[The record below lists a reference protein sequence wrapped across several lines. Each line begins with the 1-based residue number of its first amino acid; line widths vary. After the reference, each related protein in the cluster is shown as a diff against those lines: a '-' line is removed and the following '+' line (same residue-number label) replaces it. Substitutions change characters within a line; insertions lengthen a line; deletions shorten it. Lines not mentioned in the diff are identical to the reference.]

1 MSERWERITVRV
13 AVGLG
18 VVASVLLILR
28 VSLFLVETYWPKNK
42 PLTFDQAFQLGQ
54 FVVITLGLTSLILM
68 WKQSRDTARW
78 NKLHSY
84 HQFFADCPSSE
95 RRANMFAVMER
106 IGASSHL
113 NAGTQILD
121 EHVQAIVLS
130 PSDSQA
136 IALYL
141 DDFEQLCGA
150 VNCGVIDRAYVKA
163 LEKSRINRIYTV
175 FKPLLDHHQQTSATL
190 YLEFERLAD
199 KWIEEDRV
207 ATHHELQRAKKA
219 KHAGGVKNLAPH
231 P

>member
-1 MSERWERITVRV
+1 MSGTWERIAVRC
-13 AVGLG
+13 AIGLG
-18 VVASVLLILR
+18 VVASVLLIFK
-28 VSLFLVETYWPKNK
+28 VSLFVVETYWPKDK

-95 RRANMFAVMER
+95 RRAKMFSVMED
-106 IGASSHL
+106 IGASANLH
-113 NAGTQILD
+113 AGIEILP
-121 EHVQAIVLS
+121 EHVQSIILS
-130 PSDSQA
+130 PSHSQT

-175 FKPLLDHHQQTSATL
+175 FKPLLEHHQQNNTTL

-199 KWIEEDRV
+199 MWIEEDRV
-207 ATHHELQRAKKA
+207 AADRETRRAKEA
-219 KHAGGVKNLAPH
+219 KHAGGVKNLAPN

>member
-1 MSERWERITVRV
+1 MSERWKRNVLR
-13 AVGLG
+13 AVIALA
-18 VVASVLLILR
+18 VIACVLVILR
-28 VSLFLVETYWPKNK
+28 VSIFLVDTYWPKEK
-42 PLTFDQAFQLGQ
+42 PLSFEQAFQLGQ
-54 FVVITLGLTSLILM
+54 FIVVTLGLTSLLLM
-68 WKQSRDTARW
+68 WKQSKDTARW

-106 IGASSHL
+106 IQASSHL
-113 NAGTQILD
+113 SEGTAILA

-130 PSDSQA
+130 PSDSQV

-150 VNCGVIDRAYVKA
+150 VNCGVIDAAYVKA

-175 FKPLLDHHQQTSATL
+175 FKPLLAHHQQRNSTL

-207 ATHHELQRAKKA
+207 EAEREEQRAKRA

-231 P
+231 T